1 MKKTPLFIIFIIV
14 FVDLLGF
21 GIVIPIL
28 PLYAQR
34 GFGASD
40 FTVGLL
46 VASFS
51 LMQLL
56 FTPLWGRWSDR
67 IGRRPVLA
75 VGLVF
80 TVIGY
85 VLFGLAGSL
94 FMLFASRMLAGIGG
108 SNISAAQAYIADVT
122 PVHERAKGM
131 GLIGAAFGLGFVFGP
146 VIGGLLSVYGYE
158 VPGLAAA
165 GLSFIALLL
174 TLTILPEPA
183 VHSADGTRVSMAF
196 NVQALREAVSRPK
209 VGVLLLLFFLVTFGY
224 ANIYATFPI
233 LTTREFGYSDHE
245 VGYLFGYL
253 GIVGAITQGGLI
265 RILTHRAGERTLFFI
280 GAALTAVGLSLI
292 PFRMDTWY
300 LHAVLT
306 VLAFGSGLV
315 TPMVLGL
322 LSKYAD
328 PHEQGSILGIN
339 QSLGA
344 LGRAVGP
351 VFGSFMFQ
359 AAGHQY
365 PFFTG
370 GAVMLVVLLIAWRTL

>member
-158 VPGLAAA
+158 IPGLAAA

-174 TLTILPEPA
+174 TLTILPEPT
-183 VHSADGTRVSMAF
+183 VHSADTTRVSMAF

-265 RILTHRAGERTLFFI
+265 RILTRRVGERTLFFI

-292 PFRMDTWY
+292 PFRMGTWY